1 MCNLRVEELEPR
13 LLLNGTNFSLRPPPS
28 QPSAA
33 GTFTARVADR
43 SPFAAFG
50 GDHAGPVGQGRPGE
64 GGAEIGPSRSIAPDT
79 YAILSTPPKP
89 ANSHCGAHEASAEAV
104 PGTLPEPANPQPPP
118 PLESLVGVPAFRV
131 VVLVGVPDTART
143 DTRAVPPAPSEQA
156 KGSRGANEASAE
168 AVPGT
173 LPELANPQPPPPLE
187 SLVGV
192 PAFRVVVL
200 VLSAAQSR
208 PQLSSP
214 SFAETRAATVQDGEQ
229 AEDGPMLVP
238 PSRPEE
244 GPLLLP
250 PGFAETPPTAAQDGG
265 QAEEGPVLPSP
276 QVPGVLTVL
285 PPLDLTAVQLG
296 MHQFLDQMERMGQ
309 RLVRHRDGTGLYLW
323 IVAEAT
329 AAMACEIARRQ
340 LRACEE
346 NGFS

>member
-33 GTFTARVADR
+33 GTFTARVADC
-43 SPFAAFG
+43 SPFATFG

-104 PGTLPEPANPQPPP
+104 PGTLPE
-118 PLESLVGVPAFRV
+118 
-131 VVLVGVPDTART
+131 
-143 DTRAVPPAPSEQA
+143 
-156 KGSRGANEASAE
+156 
-168 AVPGT
+168 
-173 LPELANPQPPPPLE
+173 LANPQPPPPHE
-187 SLVGV
+187 GLVGV

-214 SFAETRAATVQDGEQ
+214 SFAETSAATVQDGEQ

-244 GPLLLP
+244 GLLLP
-250 PGFAETPPTAAQDGG
+250 PGFAETPPTTAQDGG
-265 QAEEGPVLPSP
+265 QAEDGPVLPSP

-340 LRACEE
+340 LRRPAEVPDV
-346 NGFS
+346 GVD